1 MITEKQVIEIV
12 DAHLKGTPRFLVEV
26 AVKPGNRIS
35 LFIDGDQGILVGDCQ
50 ELTRHIESKLDRDAE
65 DYDLTVS
72 SAGADRPLLLPRQY
86 RRHTG
91 RELEVET
98 KDGRSLAGK
107 LIAAGDAE
115 IEIETVPAKKEK
127 KTERY
132 NINYQEIKEAR
143 VKLSFKK

>member
-1 MITEKQVIEIV
+1 MITEKKVIEIV
-12 DAHLKGTPRFLVEV
+12 DAHLKGTSRFLVEV
-26 AVKPGNRIS
+26 AVKSGNRIA

-65 DYDLTVS
+65 DYELTVS
-72 SAGADRPLLLPRQY
+72 SAGADRPLMLPRQY

-91 RELEVET
+91 RELEVHT
-98 KDGRSLAGK
+98 KDGKSLSGK
-107 LIAAGDAE
+107 LVSAGDE
-115 IEIETVPAKKEK
+115 GIELETVPSKKEK